1 MKRLIKLLMSLILML
16 GLCACSKTASSK
28 SDTIVFGMQSSY
40 APFSYYKNGKLTGYD
55 VDVAKAVARKM
66 GMKAVFKTMD
76 NDQLVN
82 ALDSKK
88 IDVTGNQQV
97 ITYKLNTKK
106 GELPEYWFSTPYKY
120 SRLVVVTRKNNATL
134 KHFDDM
140 RDLKMA
146 MSTGDFFEDSVL
158 DDGGIIVKSK
168 DFDDCMQKV
177 INGKAVGTMNDLL
190 AFQYYMK
197 HHPNV
202 NAKGSVLSANLF
214 PMTFMTRGT
223 DESLATK
230 LDSAVAA
237 LQSDG
242 TLKKLSMRYF
252 TQDISANE

>member
-1 MKRLIKLLMSLILML
+1 MKKFIKVLMSLALMM
-16 GLCACSKTASSK
+16 GLCACSKSSSTK
-28 SDTIVFGMQSSY
+28 TNTIVFGMQRNY

-66 GMKAVFKTMD
+66 GMKAVFKTMR
-76 NDQLVN
+76 NDQLVK
-82 ALDSKK
+82 ALDNKK

-106 GELPEYWFSTPYKY
+106 GELPEYWFSTAYKY

-177 INGKAVGTMNDLL
+177 IAGKAVGTMNDLL

-197 HHPNV
+197 QHPNV

-223 DESLATK
+223 DESLANK
-230 LDSAVAA
+230 IDAAVSD
-237 LQSDG
+237 LQNDG
-242 TLKKLSMRYF
+242 TLKKLSMKYF
-252 TQDISANE
+252 TQDISTNE

>member
-1 MKRLIKLLMSLILML
+1 
-16 GLCACSKTASSK
+16 
-28 SDTIVFGMQSSY
+28 
-40 APFSYYKNGKLTGYD
+40 
-55 VDVAKAVARKM
+55 M
-66 GMKAVFKTMD
+66 GMKAVFKTMN
-76 NDQLVN
+76 NDQLVP

-106 GELPEYWFSTPYKY
+106 GELPEYWFSTAYKY

-177 INGKAVGTMNDLL
+177 IDGKAIGTMNDLL

-197 HHPNV
+197 RHPNV

-214 PMTFMTRGT
+214 AMTFMTRGT
-223 DESLATK
+223 DEKLATK
-230 LDSAVAA
+230 LDNAVSA

-242 TLKKLSMRYF
+242 TLKKLSMKYF
-252 TQDISANE
+252 TQDISTNE